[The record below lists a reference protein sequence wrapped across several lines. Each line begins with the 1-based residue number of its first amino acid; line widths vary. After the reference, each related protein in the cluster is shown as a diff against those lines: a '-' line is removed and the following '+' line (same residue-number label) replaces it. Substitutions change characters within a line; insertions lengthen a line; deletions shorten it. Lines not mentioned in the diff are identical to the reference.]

1 MAEKSQPDQIAD
13 ALLQT
18 LISTNVAADEGQEV
32 NLVQTTAEI
41 ANAIH
46 RLVDN
51 SDEAGVKAAQ
61 IIADGM
67 RDAAET
73 IAEALCNV
81 ARAIQAAGTR

>member
-51 SDEAGVKAAQ
+51 SDEAGVKAAEVLATG
-61 IIADGM
+61 I
-67 RDAAET
+67 RDAAEM

>member
-51 SDEAGVKAAQ
+51 SDEAGVKAAEVLAAG
-61 IIADGM
+61 I
-67 RDAAET
+67 RDAAEM

-81 ARAIQAAGTR
+81 ARAIQYRDTR

>member
-1 MAEKSQPDQIAD
+1 MAQQSQPDQIAD

-51 SDEAGVKAAQ
+51 SDDVGVKAAT
-61 IIADGM
+61 ILADGL
-67 RDAAET
+67 REAAET
-73 IAEALCNV
+73 IAEALQNV
-81 ARAIQAAGTR
+81 ARAIQLTNS